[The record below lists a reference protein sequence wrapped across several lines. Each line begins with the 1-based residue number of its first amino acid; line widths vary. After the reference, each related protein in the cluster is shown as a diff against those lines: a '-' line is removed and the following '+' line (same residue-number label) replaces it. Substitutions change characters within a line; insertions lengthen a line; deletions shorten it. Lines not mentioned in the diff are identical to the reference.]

1 MLKEK
6 IEADFK
12 SAFKEKREAELST
25 LKMLK
30 SALLYKQK
38 DKQFQESKKGGA
50 ASDASLTD
58 DEIIGVVSAE
68 VKKLRDSVVLFEQGG
83 RNDLAGHA
91 RLEIE
96 TLLRYLPAQMGE
108 DEVKKLVE
116 AAVKESGASGIKETG
131 KVMAVLMPKVKGKA
145 DGTLVGRLVKEALNH

>member
-38 DKQFQESKKGGA
+38 DKQFQESKKGGS
-50 ASDASLTD
+50 ASDSVLTD
-58 DEIIGVVSAE
+58 EEIIGVVGAE
-68 VKKLRDSVVLFEQGG
+68 VKKLRDSIALFTQGG
-83 RNDLAGHA
+83 RADLAGHA

-96 TLLRYLPAQMGE
+96 T
-108 DEVKKLVE
+108 
-116 AAVKESGASGIKETG
+116 
-131 KVMAVLMPKVKGKA
+131 
-145 DGTLVGRLVKEALNH
+145 